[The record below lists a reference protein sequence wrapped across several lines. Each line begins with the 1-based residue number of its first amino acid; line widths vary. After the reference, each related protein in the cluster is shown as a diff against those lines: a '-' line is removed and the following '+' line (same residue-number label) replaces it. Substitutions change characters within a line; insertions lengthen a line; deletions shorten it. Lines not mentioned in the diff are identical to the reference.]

1 MTQSHSLIEELC
13 ADAKVTSGSLS
24 RHYWTVLVSAAL
36 PIALIGLWIFHL
48 AGASVRPDY
57 FDLITNSGVALKQ
70 LIPLM
75 ILLTGAP
82 IIIMLMRP
90 ETRLSGNILP
100 LVAALSILPIMM
112 VWTLAPLTGEARLSL
127 IQGDGFVQCLLSIS
141 ALSVGLIAA
150 QITVLRNGAVTK
162 PIAAG
167 AIAGAAAGAISA
179 IIYAFICTEDSPAF
193 YGLWYTVGILFAG
206 SIGAAAGKI
215 FLKW

>member
-1 MTQSHSLIEELC
+1 MTQSNSLIEELC
-13 ADAKVTSGSLS
+13 ADTKVTSGSLS
-24 RHYWTVLVSAAL
+24 RHYWTMLVSTAL

-57 FDLITNSGVALKQ
+57 FERITNSAVALKQ

-75 ILLTGAP
+75 ILLTGSP

-100 LVAALSILPIMM
+100 LVVALSILPIMM
-112 VWTLAPLTGEARLSL
+112 IWTLAPLTGEARFSL
-127 IQGDGFVQCLLSIS
+127 IQGDRFVQCLSSIS
-141 ALSVGLIAA
+141 ALSIGLIAA

-162 PIAAG
+162 PVAVG

-193 YGLWYTVGILFAG
+193 YGLSYTVGILFAG
-206 SIGAAAGKI
+206 TIGATAGKL

>member
-1 MTQSHSLIEELC
+1 MDSSNAC
-13 ADAKVTSGSLS
+13 
-24 RHYWTVLVSAAL
+24 
-36 PIALIGLWIFHL
+36 
-48 AGASVRPDY
+48 
-57 FDLITNSGVALKQ
+57 
-70 LIPLM
+70 
-75 ILLTGAP
+75 
-82 IIIMLMRP
+82 
-90 ETRLSGNILP
+90 
-100 LVAALSILPIMM
+100 
-112 VWTLAPLTGEARLSL
+112 
-127 IQGDGFVQCLLSIS
+127 SIS

-162 PIAAG
+162 PITAG

>member
-1 MTQSHSLIEELC
+1 MTQSDPFIEKFC
-13 ADAKVTSGSLS
+13 AEAKVTSGSLS
-24 RHYWTVLVSAAL
+24 RHYWTMLISTAL
-36 PIALIGLWIFHL
+36 PIALIGLWVFHL

-57 FDLITNSGVALKQ
+57 FELVTNSAVALKQ
-70 LIPLM
+70 LIPLV

-90 ETRLSGNILP
+90 ETRLSANIVP

-112 VWTLAPLTGEARLSL
+112 VWTLAPLTSEARFSL
-127 IQGDGFVQCLLSIS
+127 IQGGGYIQCLLSIS

-150 QITVLRNGAVTK
+150 QIAVLRNGAVTK
-162 PIAAG
+162 PAAAG

-206 SIGAAAGKI
+206 AIGATAGKL